1 MYNDQNSSLGTSTI
15 VLMGENQI
23 DARRGIQW
31 INHRWRR
38 VVITMGMRGLPIII
52 VRWIPVSLILFI
64 MPLCF
69 VLSVIAIV
77 PVLIAVSL
85 MVAVVIGKGWRHCHG
100 TEH

>member
-1 MYNDQNSSLGTSTI
+1 
-15 VLMGENQI
+15 MGENQV
-23 DARRGIQW
+23 DARRWIQGV
-31 INHRWRR
+31 NHGRRR
-38 VVITMGMRGLPIII
+38 VVIIVVMWGLPIII
-52 VRWIPVSLILFI
+52 GRRIPVSLILFI
-64 MPLCF
+64 MSLRF

>member
-1 MYNDQNSSLGTSTI
+1 MGTSAAKKSE
-15 VLMGENQI
+15 LMRENQI
-23 DARRGIQW
+23 DAGRGIQGV
-31 INHRWRR
+31 IRGWRR
-38 VVITMGMRGLPIII
+38 VVIAMGMWRLLIII
-52 VRWIPVSLILFI
+52 RWLIPVSLILFI
-64 MPLCF
+64 MPLRF